1 MTGSGIIR
9 ATLGGKGSIGL
20 DQGQS
25 QRSKEKASAE
35 NQHWLMTSAVF
46 PPRVLSSWEKMS
58 MTRMHQQLSSR
69 WFGKL
74 YGRGLGAVRGNMA
87 GIAVVALLAILVPLA
102 AAQSTSQLNGSVTD
116 PSGASVA
123 GAKIVLTESATG
135 FQRTATS
142 NSSGLYQFLDVPP
155 GDYKLEANAKGF
167 APFVA
172 SHLTLVVKVPSTV
185 PIRFQVAGTQ
195 ESVTVEGEAPLINRT
210 DASLGNVVESNQI
223 SELPIADRNVT
234 YLLSLQP
241 GVTYLGIQSQSLQA
255 TDTRSGAVNGV
266 RSDQSNVELDGIGV
280 NDQNN
285 GYAFNSVL
293 NVPPDSVE
301 EFRVTT
307 ANSNADSGYSSGAQ
321 VALVTKSGTNNF
333 HGTLYEY
340 NRNTI
345 FSANDPF
352 LKASQLES
360 GESNTRPKLLRNVFG
375 ASAGGPILK
384 NRFFF
389 FANYEGRRDAQG
401 TSVLDTVPSATL
413 RTGDLIYLC
422 ALNPDGSQNS
432 QCSTGNSTINGVS
445 NVPNNYYAL
454 GPQQIKQM
462 DPEGIGVSQAVLAT
476 VLQQYPSPNE
486 NAGDGVNILGYR
498 FASNADSSYNTYITR
513 LDYHITS
520 NGSESLFFRGQ
531 TQNFKEPQTQQFP
544 GQPASTTILDDSKGV
559 TVGLTSLLNPRVIN
573 DFHWGYVRQGYK
585 DAGIS
590 QYPGVYL
597 NGLTDLTPFTRSIT
611 RFVPVNQLSD
621 NLNWTRGNHNLQFGT
636 DLFIIRNDSTSTQN
650 SFSDI
655 QTNPVYLN
663 TGGIAYAG
671 SPSPLNPANNG
682 YPAVDPNFSPNYDGA
697 IAIAMG
703 IFAEG
708 DGIYNYSRNGTA
720 LAQGTPIS
728 RRFAI
733 NDYEFFGQDTW
744 HVTPRLTL
752 TYGLRWVLDAPPYE
766 TNGYQV
772 APCVEAAGGGCSNQN
787 LADWFNDTAHL
798 MSQGQPA
805 NNAGEVTFVL
815 GGPVNHGPSLWN
827 WDHKD
832 FSPRIAVAWAPD
844 TGDGR
849 LAKILGHKDQFTIR
863 GGYSIVYDHFGIPVV
878 NSFDQHGSFGL
889 STDLGNPA
897 GSVTVSN
904 APRFTCLIPGSS
916 GQSCLPTPCASL
928 QNPGCLFGPAPPGGP
943 VTPSNTAFAI
953 NWGLDQSVKTP
964 YTHMFNFS
972 LQRQITSRSS
982 LQLAYVGSVGHRLP
996 MQVDLAMPANPTDP
1010 ASGIT
1015 YFQAAKMLSQQA
1027 AAGTDVNSIQPI
1039 PFFENFF
1046 PGWAGMPEGNLSSQ
1060 SLSCAPGNYPA
1071 NPTATQAIYELW
1083 SCYLHNE
1090 TLALSKLDLPA
1101 AISELSPAL
1110 PNSKFGPYT
1119 FFHDQFSSLY
1129 AWRNIGTSDYNA
1141 LQVTYNVRWGANL
1154 QGQFNYT
1161 FSKSLDEASAA
1172 QRIGPYEGTGGTG
1185 SDLNGG
1191 GIVINAW
1198 QPLSLR
1204 GLSDFNAFHQ
1214 LNANLVYVLPFGKGQ
1229 MLASNAGSVLNYLIG
1244 GWHVSGVFRWTSG
1257 LPISV
1262 DNGPDWPTDWNIEG
1276 LAEPNGPAPVASNP
1290 KNAVVNGEDIGPDI
1304 FQNPAAAIQQY
1315 RPDWPGE
1322 SGVRNNVIGDG
1333 MFDID
1338 TGVSKNFS
1346 LGEQR
1351 RLEFSWQAFNT
1362 TNSVRYD
1369 VRGPINN
1376 EAQPSLGDNPS
1387 TFGLYTSTLT
1397 TPRFMQFALRLVF

>member
-1 MTGSGIIR
+1 
-9 ATLGGKGSIGL
+9 
-20 DQGQS
+20 
-25 QRSKEKASAE
+25 
-35 NQHWLMTSAVF
+35 
-46 PPRVLSSWEKMS
+46 
-58 MTRMHQQLSSR
+58 MTRMHGQSSSGWFER
-69 WFGKL
+69 WCQ
-74 YGRGLGAVRGNMA
+74 YGVRAVQRTGAIWTMA
-87 GIAVVALLAILVPLA
+87 VLALLVPFA
-102 AAQSTSQLNGSVTD
+102 TAQSTSQLNGNVTD
-116 PSGASVA
+116 SSGASVA
-123 GAKIVLTESATG
+123 GAKVVLTELATG
-135 FQRTATS
+135 FQRTTTS
-142 NSSGLYQFLDVPP
+142 NSSGFYQFPDVPP

-167 APFVA
+167 ATFIA
-172 SHLTLVVKVPSTV
+172 TKITLLVKVPSTI

-210 DASLGNVVESNQI
+210 DATLGNVVESNQI

-241 GVTYLGIQSQSLQA
+241 GVTYLGIQSQSLQG

-352 LKASQLES
+352 LKASQLSS

-389 FANYEGRRDAQG
+389 FANYEGRRDAEG
-401 TSVLDTVPSATL
+401 TSVLDFVPSATL
-413 RTGDLIYLC
+413 RAGDLVYLC
-422 ALNPDGSQNS
+422 QDPTACPG
-432 QCSTGNSTINGVS
+432 GTINGV
-445 NVPNNYYAL
+445 NVQAGYNLLTPA
-454 GPQQIKQM
+454 QIQQM
-462 DPEGIGVSQAVLAT
+462 DPSGIGISPGVMSVLN
-476 VLQQYPSPNE
+476 QYPLPNE

-498 FASNADSSYNTYITR
+498 FASNADSKYDTYITR

-531 TQNFKEPQTQQFP
+531 MQNFNEPQQQQFP
-544 GQPASTTILDDSKGV
+544 GQPASTTIFDDSKGV
-559 TVGLTSLLNPRVIN
+559 TVGLTSLLTPRLIN
-573 DFHWGYVRQGYK
+573 DFHWGYVRQGTK
-585 DAGIS
+585 TAGIS
-590 QYPGVYL
+590 QDPAVYL

-636 DLFIIRNDSTSTQN
+636 DLFIIRNNSTSTEN

-663 TGGIAYAG
+663 TGGIAYSG

-682 YPAVDPNFSPNYDGA
+682 FPAVNSNFSPNYDQA

-708 DGIYNYSRNGTA
+708 DGIYNYTRSGAN
-720 LAQGTPIS
+720 LPQGTPIS

-744 HVTPRLTL
+744 HATPRLTL

-772 APCVEAAGGGCSNQN
+772 APCVEATGGGCSNQN
-787 LADWFNDTAHL
+787 LADWFNDTKSL
-798 MSQGQPA
+798 MNQGQPA

-815 GGPVNHGPSLWN
+815 GGPVNHGPGLWN

-849 LAKILGHKDQFTIR
+849 LAKILGHKDQFTLR
-863 GGYSIVYDHFGIPVV
+863 AGYSIVYDHFGIPVV

-904 APRFTCLIPGSS
+904 TFRFTCLVPGSS
-916 GQSCLPTPCASL
+916 GQSCLPTPCPSL
-928 QNPGCLFGPAPPGGP
+928 QDAGCLFGPAPPGGP

-972 LQRQITSRSS
+972 LQRQLTSRSS
-982 LQLAYVGSVGHRLP
+982 FQLAYVGSVGRRLP

-1010 ASGIT
+1010 GSGMT

-1027 AAGTDVNSIQPI
+1027 EAGTDINSIQPI
-1039 PFFENFF
+1039 AFWENFF
-1046 PGWAGMPEGNLSSQ
+1046 PGWAGLPEANLGSQ
-1060 SLSCAPGNYPA
+1060 SLDCNPNNDYPA
-1071 NPTATQAIYELW
+1071 NPTATQAVYALW
-1083 SCYLHNE
+1083 TCFLHNE

-1101 AISELSPAL
+1101 SLASVSPAL

-1141 LQVTYNVRWGANL
+1141 LQATYNVRWGANL

-1229 MLASNAGSVLNYLIG
+1229 MLASNAGSVLNELIG

-1276 LAEPNGPAPVASNP
+1276 LAEPNGPAPAATNP
-1290 KNAVVNGEDIGPDI
+1290 KNAIVNGVDIGPDI
-1304 FQNPAAAIQQY
+1304 FQNPAAAIQAF
-1315 RPDWPGE
+1315 RPSWPGE

-1369 VRGPINN
+1369 VRGPVGN
-1376 EAQPSLGDNPS
+1376 EAQPSIGDSPS

-1397 TPRFMQFALRLVF
+1397 TPRFMQFALRFVF